1 MRLESCR
8 RFDTEK
14 FIKNLRE
21 WRKDREKLLAELES
35 LSELPSV
42 NNESGVR
49 SSEISKPVEKQ
60 SVQEIDIES
69 EISDID
75 ECIGVYEY
83 AKAQLS
89 PEEREVFERF
99 FEPKKPIWKEIDE
112 YTHGNYTNR
121 IEMYRR
127 RWRIL
132 EKMDKIIEEKFFE

>member
-8 RFDTEK
+8 HFDTERL
-14 FIKNLRE
+14 IKQLKE
-21 WRKDREKLLAELES
+21 WRKEREKLIAELEGI
-35 LSELPSV
+35 SELPSV
-42 NNESGVR
+42 NNPTGVR
-49 SSEISKPVEKQ
+49 SSEISKPAESMAVRRL
-60 SVQEIDIES
+60 EIET
-69 EISDID
+69 EITDID

-89 PEEREVFERF
+89 PEEREVFTRF
-99 FEPKKPIWKEIDE
+99 FEPTKPIWKEIDE

-132 EKMDKIIEEKFFE
+132 DKMDKIIEDKFF

>member
-8 RFDTEK
+8 HFDTERL
-14 FIKNLRE
+14 IKQLKE
-21 WRKDREKLLAELES
+21 WRKEREKLITELEGM
-35 LSELPSV
+35 SELPSV
-42 NNESGVR
+42 NNPTGVR
-49 SSEISKPVEKQ
+49 SSEISKPAENMAVRRL
-60 SVQEIDIES
+60 EIET
-69 EISDID
+69 EITDID

-89 PEEREVFERF
+89 PEEREVFTRF
-99 FEPKKPIWKEIDE
+99 FEPTKPIWKEIDE

-132 EKMDKIIEEKFFE
+132 DKMDKIIEDKFF

>member
-8 RFDTEK
+8 RFDTEL
-14 FIKNLRE
+14 FIKRLKE
-21 WRKDREKLLAELES
+21 WRNDRVKLINSLES

-42 NNESGVR
+42 NNTTGVR
-49 SSEISKPVEKQ
+49 SSDISKPAETQAVRRM
-60 SVQEIDIES
+60 DIEA
-69 EISDID
+69 EIADID

-83 AKAQLS
+83 AKARLS

-127 RWRIL
+127 RWKIL
-132 EKMDKIIEEKFFE
+132 AKLDRIIEDKFFE

>member
-1 MRLESCR
+1 MRLESCM
-8 RFDTEK
+8 RFDTEL
-14 FIKNLRE
+14 FIKRLKEWKQERDNLQQ
-21 WRKDREKLLAELES
+21 ELES
-35 LSELPSV
+35 MSELPSV

-132 EKMDKIIEEKFFE
+132 EKMDKIIEDKFF